1 MKYEILHSRS
11 IIKVSGLDAVNFLQ
25 GLTTNLISK
34 SSVCYSLM
42 LSSQGRYLCDFFVFP
57 CDDSFYLSIISSAK
71 ERLLQKLKFY
81 KLRSKVDIIDE
92 SSRYKHLYGHS
103 LLDAKTFKDP
113 RNKQLGFWSIV
124 LDEDI
129 QKLDPKLICSNLY
142 NQDKYELA
150 IPEGDIDMLPDKAL
164 PPEYGIDML
173 HGISY
178 TKGCY
183 IGQEVI
189 ARTKYQGIVRKKI
202 CSATLTNYL
211 SDDLSNYHHGSQ
223 ITFEGQKIG
232 ILTSSFGNKAI
243 ALIRTHED
251 GSLPSSAYIGEQKVL
266 IKLAT
271 WYM

>member
-1 MKYEILHSRS
+1 
-11 IIKVSGLDAVNFLQ
+11 
-25 GLTTNLISK
+25 
-34 SSVCYSLM
+34 M
-42 LSSQGRYLCDFFVFP
+42 LSSQGRYLCDFFVLP
-57 CDDSFYLSIISSAK
+57 CNDACDDGFYLSITSSAK

-81 KLRSKVDIIDE
+81 KLRSQVDITDE
-92 SSRYKHLYGHS
+92 SSRYKHLYSHS
-103 LLDAKTFKDP
+103 LLDAKSVGAKTFKDP
-113 RNKQLGFWSIV
+113 RNQQLGFWSIV

-129 QKLDPKLICSNLY
+129 QTLDPKLICNNLY

-150 IPEGDIDMLPDKAL
+150 ICDGDVDMLPDKAL

-178 TKGCY
+178 SKGCY

-189 ARTKYQGIVRKKI
+189 ARTKYQGVVRKKI
-202 CSATLTNYL
+202 CSVTLTNYL

-266 IKLAT
+266 IKPAT